1 MKQIIYVNGTTTA
14 MKAAVFK
21 QPVAAA
27 LAASSDIMA
36 TYSSGIITSIEC
48 GTAVDHAV
56 VIVGY
61 GTTFWIVRNE
71 WGKGWGESGYV
82 RIGFGKDAGICGIN

>member
-1 MKQIIYVNGTTTA
+1 
-14 MKAAVFK
+14 MKAAVLK

-27 LAASSDIMA
+27 IAANSDIMA
-36 TYSSGIITSIEC
+36 TYSRGIITSPTC

-61 GTTFWIVRNE
+61 GKTFWIVRNE
-71 WGKGWGESGYV
+71 WGAGWGERGYV
-82 RIGFGKDAGICGIN
+82 KIGFGKDAGICGINQYVAYPVLS